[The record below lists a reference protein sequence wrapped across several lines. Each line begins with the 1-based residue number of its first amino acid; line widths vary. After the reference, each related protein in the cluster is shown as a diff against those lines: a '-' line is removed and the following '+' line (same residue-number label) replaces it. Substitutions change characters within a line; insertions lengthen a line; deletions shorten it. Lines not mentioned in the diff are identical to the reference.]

1 MIIDNQEVMFMRDD
15 GTIVEANH
23 VGTGGMANNGE
34 VCFWEIK
41 DLVRPKLK
49 GKVKY
54 VRIAIQ
60 RVYPYIK
67 GGEE

>member
-1 MIIDNQEVMFMRDD
+1 MRIDGEEVVFMRSD
-15 GTIVEANH
+15 GSIVYDKH
-23 VGTGGMANNGE
+23 VGMGGMADNGE
-34 VCFWEIK
+34 VLFWEIK
-41 DLVRPKLK
+41 DLFRPKLK

-60 RVYPYIK
+60 RVYPFIK